1 MATTYK
7 TPGVYIEEIVKFPP
21 SVAQVETAIPAF
33 IGYTEKATNKI
44 KGDLKL
50 VPTRITSLL
59 DYEKFF
65 GSAKPETTI
74 SVTVNDV
81 VDNGATTRSVIV
93 NQPSSRQ
100 PFLMYY
106 SMQLFFANGGGPCYI
121 ISVGRYGD
129 DLDAADTK
137 VTSINDSSQLKKG
150 LLELEKMDEPTLI
163 LFPDATQVTS
173 INKTDFYGLYNDAL
187 NQCKK
192 LQDRFTIIDTLSYDA
207 SSPTDTNVD
216 DLRGVI
222 SSEKDTLKYGAA
234 YYPHLETI
242 LDYRY
247 NASEIKINHF
257 TSPAPDAMSTVLSDL
272 AGSKTA
278 ITPIIGKLKTVPV
291 TNDNLTGSIAAVLN
305 FIESP
310 AGFNNAAAV
319 AASEAALS
327 GGATAAEAAEAEAT
341 TGTFT
346 PSKNTAFIP
355 LLETLTTDLTNL
367 IGEKEKIKKAAKAAI
382 ASDEEDQTTRDAI
395 TAALK
400 SLTDLFELPNTI
412 EEAKTNLADLLGK
425 AKAANN
431 KTKVTATIKGAA
443 GVTTVLSEIPKILH
457 FTSPSSILDLPV
469 AMVFDVDLFANI
481 VSHIDAITVAVTAAK
496 PHDKNNG
503 AMNGRFLA
511 DITGLDN
518 ATYNKI
524 LAEISNLSIT
534 LPPSS
539 AIAGVY
545 ARVDGDRG
553 VWKAPANVSLNYV
566 ITPTVK
572 ITNNIQDGLN
582 VDTVAGKSINA
593 IRTFTG
599 KGTLVWGSRTLAG
612 NDNEWRYVPVR
623 RFFNM
628 AEESIKKATE
638 QFVFEPNDANT
649 WVRVRAMI
657 ENFLILQWRAG
668 ALAGAKPD
676 QAFYVRVGLGQTM
689 SAIDILEGRMI
700 IEIGMAVVRPAE
712 FIILRFSHKMQ
723 ES

>member
-7 TPGVYIEEIVKFPP
+7 TPGVYVEEIVKFPP

-44 KGDLKL
+44 NGDLKL
-50 VPTRITSLL
+50 KPTRITSLL
-59 DYEKFF
+59 EYERFF
-65 GSAKPETTI
+65 GFAKPETTI
-74 SVTVNDV
+74 SVTINDI
-81 VDNGATTRSVIV
+81 VDNGSTARSVIV

-121 ISVGRYGD
+121 ISVGRYGE
-129 DLDAADTK
+129 DLDDADTK

-163 LFPDATQVTS
+163 LFPDATQVTG
-173 INKTDFYGLYNDAL
+173 INTTDFYGLYNDAL
-187 NQCKK
+187 NQCRN
-192 LQDRFTIIDTLSYDA
+192 LQDRFTIIDTLGYDA
-207 SSPTDTNVD
+207 TSPTDTNID

-247 NASEIKINHF
+247 NASEIAIKHF
-257 TSPAPDAMSTVLSDL
+257 TSPTPDAMSTVLSDL
-272 AGSKTA
+272 GGSKTA
-278 ITPIIGKLKTVPV
+278 IAPLINKLKTVPG
-291 TNDNLTGSIAAVLN
+291 TNDNLTGSIAEVLK
-305 FIESP
+305 FIESA
-310 AGFNNAAAV
+310 AGFNNAAAT
-319 AASEAALS
+319 
-327 GGATAAEAAEAEAT
+327 TAAEAVITGGGTQADADAAAAAA
-341 TGTFT
+341 GTFT
-346 PSKNTAFIP
+346 VAKNTLFIP
-355 LLETLTTDLTNL
+355 LLETLTKDLANL
-367 IGEKEKIKKAAKAAI
+367 IGEKEKIKKAALAAI
-382 ASDEEDQTTRDAI
+382 ASDEEDQPTRDAI
-395 TAALK
+395 KAVLK
-400 SLTDLFELPNTI
+400 NLTDPFELANKI
-412 EEAKTNLADLLGK
+412 ESVKTNLADLLGK
-425 AKAANN
+425 AKAAN
-431 KTKVTATIKGAA
+431 TKVKITANVKGAA

-457 FTSPSSILDLPV
+457 FTAPASILDFP
-469 AMVFDVDLFANI
+469 AAITIDVDLFAPITAN
-481 VSHIDAITVAVTAAK
+481 IDAIIAAVTTAK
-496 PHDKNNG
+496 PNDQNNG

-511 DITGLDN
+511 DITELDN
-518 ATYNKI
+518 VTYNKI
-524 LAEISNLSIT
+524 LSEISNLSIT

-539 AIAGVY
+539 AIAGIY

-566 ITPTVK
+566 IAPTVK

-582 VDTVAGKSINA
+582 IDTVAGKSINA

-612 NDNEWRYVPVR
+612 NDSEWRYVPVR

-649 WVRVRAMI
+649 WIRVRAMI

-668 ALAGAKPD
+668 ALAGAKPE
-676 QAFYVRVGLGQTM
+676 QAFYVRIGLGQTM
-689 SAIDILEGRMI
+689 SAVDILDGKMI
-700 IEIGMAVVRPAE
+700 IEIGLAVVRPAE